1 MLSFAKDEIILG
13 ETFIWMTSKKQQ
25 GRNLLFLR
33 SRMIPKFLYSL
44 SGSGECIYMKE
55 ILNKQEI
62 LYKRRTEKQEGTGR
76 RTRESL

>member
-1 MLSFAKDEIILG
+1 MLSFAKVEIILE

-25 GRNLLFLR
+25 GRNLQFLQ

-44 SGSGECIYMKE
+44 SGSEECIYMKE
-55 ILNKQEI
+55 ILNKKEI
-62 LYKRRTEKQEGTGR
+62 LHKRTERQEGTGR